1 MSMPIRRLLVSTGLI
16 FLTLLP
22 SSRAFGGRPLVIDD
36 ARPVAEG
43 NLEFELGLVQSLPE
57 QGGRDQQF
65 PVMAATYGLFK
76 GLEVGLGIQRTNT
89 AVKRDSPVEGF
100 QDLHLATKYN
110 FLPGE
115 FYDFSFTFDLKVP
128 TADRHRGL
136 TSGKF
141 DESFVLIA
149 TKHFFPAALDLNLG
163 YIVVG
168 RRAGEKLQNRFLG
181 GMALRYGLNER
192 WRLVGDIYG
201 LSRTA
206 KGEKNEANFQVG
218 IRFRPD
224 LPVFFDAAIGRSLL
238 ASGTRIQ
245 GTLGLTWSR
254 ALNF

>member
-1 MSMPIRRLLVSTGLI
+1 M
-16 FLTLLP
+16 
-22 SSRAFGGRPLVIDD
+22 
-36 ARPVAEG
+36 
-43 NLEFELGLVQSLPE
+43 
-57 QGGRDQQF
+57 
-65 PVMAATYGLFK
+65 
-76 GLEVGLGIQRTNT
+76 
-89 AVKRDSPVEGF
+89 
-100 QDLHLATKYN
+100 
-110 FLPGE
+110 PGE
-115 FYDFSFTFDLKVP
+115 IYDFSFAFNLKIP
-128 TADRHRGL
+128 TADRRRNL
-136 TSGKF
+136 TTGRF

-149 TKHFFPAALDLNLG
+149 TKHIFPAALDLKLG

-201 LSRTA
+201 LSRAA

-238 ASGTRIQ
+238 PSGTRIQ